1 MLPPSAHHIVH
12 FVSFR
17 FLARP
22 SSASHRAGGPGL
34 HPKARPAGAT
44 WRRRLVACLL
54 AFWLPTAFAAG
65 PAPAFTDEERD
76 WIRAHPVVRVAS
88 EPSWRPFEYV
98 DRGRRVGIIPS
109 YLDAISLISGL
120 HFEPVQ
126 QAQWGHSLRMLQEG
140 QLDLLP
146 DIWNES
152 IHARF
157 GDNAVSTTPYL
168 VCRIA
173 IVTANDHTMVFDLG
187 KLTGKRVAIKRD
199 GGIEYFLR
207 SKYPGIEILRFK
219 DEEQALEAVRDGL
232 ADAAIGV
239 DASMLPTVR
248 RRFTNR
254 LFVSGMAASHP
265 VSVSMVTRKDMP
277 ILASIIDKSLAAMSS
292 RQTEAILDQWLGQ
305 ANYGQPT
312 FESILRYRWKQL
324 LAVAVAMLGF
334 AILALISMKA
344 RARAVRSERDKS
356 AFLAFMSH
364 EVRTPMHTVLSSLE
378 LLQGSRLDPALAERT
393 SAAIVASETLLALLD
408 EVLEYSRVG
417 SRGAR
422 LERIATP
429 IGAWADDTLDM
440 VRCRAE
446 KKGLSLSLE
455 IECNPQLTLLI
466 DPMRLRQ
473 IVSNLLINAIKFTDQ
488 GWVGLRIGYAQ
499 TTRSD
504 WTGTLTLEVFDTG
517 IGILPEQLP
526 HLFDA
531 YWQAE
536 QSSRRSNSGAG
547 LGLAICKELCV
558 LMGGSIDVQSTLG
571 GNTSFTVRIP
581 ALIEEPGHAPPTAR
595 RAPPPLLAG
604 PPRPSGDAST
614 PESSASPAP
623 LPLSPSAETPDARR
637 KPQLLVVDDHE
648 AVQLALRSQLDALGC
663 ASFIAGTG
671 SAALAAFEH
680 GAYDMV
686 LLDCNLPDI
695 SGYTVAERMREWEAA
710 TGRHTPLIAISA
722 ATDDEHRMRCVTS
735 GMDGI
740 LAKPLRL
747 GALRELIAM
756 WCPDAAIGAPVE
768 SPAAPAPSVDAPGQ
782 FNIRALE
789 GDIALLKHA
798 LDDNDP
804 EGARYA
810 IHRIRGAAHIAG
822 WEHIAEIAGLWET
835 HLLEHG
841 RPTALDA

>member
-1 MLPPSAHHIVH
+1 
-12 FVSFR
+12 
-17 FLARP
+17 
-22 SSASHRAGGPGL
+22 
-34 HPKARPAGAT
+34 
-44 WRRRLVACLL
+44 
-54 AFWLPTAFAAG
+54 
-65 PAPAFTDEERD
+65 
-76 WIRAHPVVRVAS
+76 
-88 EPSWRPFEYV
+88 
-98 DRGRRVGIIPS
+98 
-109 YLDAISLISGL
+109 
-120 HFEPVQ
+120 
-126 QAQWGHSLRMLQEG
+126 
-140 QLDLLP
+140 
-146 DIWNES
+146 
-152 IHARF
+152 
-157 GDNAVSTTPYL
+157 
-168 VCRIA
+168 
-173 IVTANDHTMVFDLG
+173 
-187 KLTGKRVAIKRD
+187 
-199 GGIEYFLR
+199 
-207 SKYPGIEILRFK
+207 
-219 DEEQALEAVRDGL
+219 
-232 ADAAIGV
+232 
-239 DASMLPTVR
+239 
-248 RRFTNR
+248 
-254 LFVSGMAASHP
+254 
-265 VSVSMVTRKDMP
+265 MVTRKDMP
-277 ILASIIDKSLAAMSS
+277 ILASIIDKSRAAMSS
-292 RQTEAILDQWLGQ
+292 RQTEAILDQWLRQ

-324 LAVAVAMLGF
+324 LAVAGAMLGF

-378 LLQGSRLDPALAERT
+378 LLQGSRLDPTLAERT

-422 LERIATP
+422 IERIATP
-429 IGAWADDTLDM
+429 IGAWAEDTLDM

-473 IVSNLLINAIKFTDQ
+473 IVSNLLTNAIKFTDQ

-499 TTRSD
+499 TNRSD

-558 LMGGSIDVQSTLG
+558 LMGGSIDVQSAPG

-581 ALIEEPGHAPPTAR
+581 ALIEEPGHDAPPATW

-604 PPRPSGDAST
+604 PSRPAGSAST
-614 PESSASPAP
+614 PGSTGSSVSPAPPEP
-623 LPLSPSAETPDARR
+623 LPLSPSAETPDAGR

-648 AVQLALRSQLDALGC
+648 AVQLAIRSQLDALGC
-663 ASFIAGTG
+663 TSFIAGTG

-695 SGYTVAERMREWEAA
+695 SGYKVAERMREWETA

-747 GALRELIAM
+747 GALRDLIAL
-756 WCPDAAIGAPVE
+756 WCPDASIAPPE
-768 SPAAPAPSVDAPGQ
+768 PQAAPAPFADAPGQ
-782 FNIRALE
+782 FNVRALE
-789 GDIALLKHA
+789 GDIALLKRA
-798 LDDNDP
+798 LEDNDP

-841 RPTALDA
+841 RPTALEA